1 MDHNQQGGQPSSST
15 KVERKIVEKNRR
27 NQMKILFSNLNS
39 ILPSYN
45 PKELALPLPDQ
56 VDEAINYIKS
66 LETNLKGAKEKK
78 ESLMGNKKRS
88 RGGYGA
94 KGSIIKLPKI
104 EIHEMGSTLQVI
116 VTCGVDEH
124 FIFCEIMRILH
135 EENVEVIS
143 SNSSL
148 TGDSLLHT
156 VHAQIPQT
164 LLQFGA
170 MKISQRLKAFVNGS
184 MSDVE
189 TGPLLWDLEIGSE
202 SWELLDSIVTMS
214 LPNP

>member
-1 MDHNQQGGQPSSST
+1 MMMLTPLDGQIAAPNH
-15 KVERKIVEKNRR
+15 V
-27 NQMKILFSNLNS
+27 FALNGVFLEVLGVFV
-39 ILPSYN
+39 I
-45 PKELALPLPDQ
+45 KEALPLPDQ

-66 LETNLKGAKEKK
+66 LETNIMLAKEKK

-104 EIHEMGSTLQVI
+104 EIHEMGPTLQVI
-116 VTCGVDEH
+116 VTCGVDKH

-170 MKISQRLKAFVNGS
+170 TKISERLKEFVNGS

-189 TGPLLWDLEIGSE
+189 TESQVWDLEIGSE
-202 SWELLDSIVTMS
+202 SWELLHYVVTKS